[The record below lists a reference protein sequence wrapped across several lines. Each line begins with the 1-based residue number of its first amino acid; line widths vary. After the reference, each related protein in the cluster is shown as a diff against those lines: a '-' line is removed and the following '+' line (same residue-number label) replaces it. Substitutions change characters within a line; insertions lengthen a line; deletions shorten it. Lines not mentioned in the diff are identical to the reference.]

1 VSDSTVN
8 DDFVDLVS
16 CFVEQGVSFVVV
28 GAYALAAHGFP
39 RTTGDI
45 DLLVQPTPANAG
57 RVYRALLDFG
67 APVVAHGV
75 SEDDFANTGNV
86 YQIGLPPRRIDVLTS
101 ISGVSFDEAVA
112 DAIEGKLGPVSVRFI
127 GRAAMKRNKL
137 ATGRPKDILDAALL
151 DEPPPEGRQ
160 RVR

>member
-1 VSDSTVN
+1 MNEATVN

-16 CFVEQGVSFVVV
+16 CFLDQGVSFVVV
-28 GAYALAAHGFP
+28 GAYALAVHGFP

-45 DLLVQPTPANAG
+45 DLFVEPTVDNAA
-57 RVYRALLDFG
+57 RVYRALLEFG
-67 APVVAHGV
+67 APVAAHNV
-75 SEDDFANTGNV
+75 SESDFARPGNV

-101 ISGVSFDEAVA
+101 ISGVSFAEATA

-137 ATGRPKDILDAALL
+137 ASGRPKDLLDAALL
-151 DEPPPEGRQ
+151 DEPPPKRA
-160 RVR
+160 